1 MIYYMPFTHISDK
14 HAFELSQVVD
24 RLAVIQPASELTSND
39 MHSWQQR
46 GFLELRKPSGLD
58 ENRLTRVMADF
69 KVWSEGYKS
78 GLGDLSGYFK
88 TAQKKT
94 AMLDDTAPSRIRTQ
108 IQRYQRAEA
117 EPEEEWFMRA
127 AVFLAMAQEYDANQ
141 DSITRELASIQ
152 KMEKEMVAKLAGR
165 ESDEPEVLQT
175 SRSLEYSSTITKDPG
190 TYMTRERI
198 RSWSVMALA
207 DEGPIHALVTTSP
220 AAWEYMRDILP
231 EPTVLFNCDFLSRS
245 DPGETGTEV
254 QSSQQIG
261 RAFENMAFNR
271 EPVSVSQDAFKGIKL
286 TGGLQRLNVYVLADY
301 SLAKTLTHLSQYE
314 KTGTK
319 ADRYKETAPNTV
331 IGFFEY

>member
-1 MIYYMPFTHISDK
+1 MIYYTPFTHISDQ

-24 RLAVIQPASELTSND
+24 RLAVIQPAPELTAND

-69 KVWSEGYKS
+69 KVWSEGYKR

-88 TAQKKT
+88 TAQKRT
-94 AMLDDTAPSRIRTQ
+94 AMLDDTAPSQIRTQ
-108 IQRYQRAEA
+108 IQRYQQAEA
-117 EPEEEWFMRA
+117 EPEEEWFMKA

-141 DSITRELASIQ
+141 DSITRELASIL
-152 KMEKEMVAKLAGR
+152 KMEKEMVAKLSGR
-165 ESDEPEVLQT
+165 ESDELEVLPT

-190 TYMTRERI
+190 TYMTRERV

-207 DEGPIHALVTTSP
+207 DDGPIHALVTTSP

-231 EPTVLFNCDFLSRS
+231 EPTVLFNCDFLSDS
-245 DPGETGTEV
+245 DTGETGASV
-254 QSSQQIG
+254 QQIG

-271 EPVSVSQDAFKGIKL
+271 EPATVYQDAFKGIKI
-286 TGGLQRLNVYVLADY
+286 TGGLQRLKVYVLADC
-301 SLAKTLTHLSQYE
+301 SLAKTLTNLSQYK
-314 KTGTK
+314 KTVTK
-319 ADRYKETAPNTV
+319 AQPYKETVPNTV